1 MLSQYPIRCTIPA
14 TDLARAKKFYTE
26 TLGFKALSEDPE
38 DVRLVSGGVEFD
50 VYPTRTGGGAA
61 TIAAWEV
68 DDLQAEMKDL
78 RNRGIKFE
86 EYDLPGIKTV
96 DGVAEMGEFKGAW
109 FKDSEGNILSVTELR
124 R

>member
-38 DVRLVSGGVEFD
+38 DVRLVSGGVECD
-50 VYPTRTGGGAA
+50 APAA
-61 TIAAWEV
+61 GP
-68 DDLQAEMKDL
+68 
-78 RNRGIKFE
+78 RRSRRGRWTTSK
-86 EYDLPGIKTV
+86 
-96 DGVAEMGEFKGAW
+96 
-109 FKDSEGNILSVTELR
+109 R

>member
-1 MLSQYPIRCTIPA
+1 
-14 TDLARAKKFYTE
+14 
-26 TLGFKALSEDPE
+26 
-38 DVRLVSGGVEFD
+38 
-50 VYPTRTGGGAA
+50 
-61 TIAAWEV
+61 
-68 DDLQAEMKDL
+68 MKDL